1 MATAIDIP
9 ALLKKLTTDF
19 ESAQTEQQRR
29 YTAGM
34 SELSDVINM
43 YSGDVSGKVSK
54 AAMTAAKS
62 GMVGIG
68 KVSPKLSK
76 TFQSA
81 IKRMSTTGKA
91 KALTT
96 RASFQNA
103 FPNLFPGPNA
113 LVNLATGG
121 FSGLT
126 RQIQAEGAGGPLA
139 KMPNNTYNFTSPE
152 RW

>member
-62 GMVGIG
+62 GMV
-68 KVSPKLSK
+68 
-76 TFQSA
+76 
-81 IKRMSTTGKA
+81 
-91 KALTT
+91 
-96 RASFQNA
+96 
-103 FPNLFPGPNA
+103 
-113 LVNLATGG
+113 
-121 FSGLT
+121 
-126 RQIQAEGAGGPLA
+126 
-139 KMPNNTYNFTSPE
+139 
-152 RW
+152 